1 MMMIDW
7 RSNEK
12 LKILNGTFLST
23 IYPEIPYVSYIV
35 YHGLLTFFFSVSL
48 CLSLK
53 SRKHCLFIR
62 IISFKSRRKKGTG
75 MTIDNS
81 PDSSSDED
89 VSTKEDTTIRR
100 KQVTSSSK
108 EEEDGFDSDASN
120 EEHKSKTVRFLLST
134 SNYFNLFLS
143 LTHTHILNSGSYS

>member
-1 MMMIDW
+1 M
-7 RSNEK
+7 RNSKFSTEPFFRRYT
-12 LKILNGTFLST
+12 LKYHTYRI
-23 IYPEIPYVSYIV
+23 SYIMAC
-35 YHGLLTFFFSVSL
+35 LRFFFRFLCVSL
-48 CLSLK
+48 S